1 VIFIYSLYVYIL
13 GNNMSTINE
22 QRRER
27 QEERKK
33 IISVN
38 SAFDQTKENI
48 RRRTIDEARKDTP
61 SYNQMIDE
69 YQEQTTQQRRF

>member
-1 VIFIYSLYVYIL
+1 
-13 GNNMSTINE
+13 MSTINE

-27 QEERKK
+27 QEGTKK
-33 IISVN
+33 ITSVN

-48 RRRTIDEARKDTP
+48 RRRTIDESRKDTP

-69 YQEQTTQQRRF
+69 YQEQTSQQRRF

>member
-1 VIFIYSLYVYIL
+1 
-13 GNNMSTINE
+13 MSTINE

-48 RRRTIDEARKDTP
+48 RRRTIDESRKDTP

>member
-1 VIFIYSLYVYIL
+1 
-13 GNNMSTINE
+13 MSTINE

-27 QEERKK
+27 QEETKK
-33 IISVN
+33 ITSIN

-48 RRRTIDEARKDTP
+48 RRRTIDKARKDTP

-69 YQEQTTQQRRF
+69 YQEQTIQQRRF

>member
-1 VIFIYSLYVYIL
+1 YIL

-33 IISVN
+33 ITSVN

>member
-1 VIFIYSLYVYIL
+1 
-13 GNNMSTINE
+13 MSTINE

-33 IISVN
+33 ITSVN

-48 RRRTIDEARKDTP
+48 RRRTIDEARKDIP

-69 YQEQTTQQRRF
+69 YQEQTTQQRHF

>member
-1 VIFIYSLYVYIL
+1 
-13 GNNMSTINE
+13 MSTINE
-22 QRRER
+22 QRREI
-27 QEERKK
+27 QEETKK
-33 IISVN
+33 ITSDN

-48 RRRTIDEARKDTP
+48 RRRTIDESRKDTP

>member
-33 IISVN
+33 ITSVN